1 MHDRTLPNPVR
12 IALLLALAM
21 AMAVSALLAPMP
33 ARAAVATGKKVVVI
47 VGPVGGGSIQ
57 SFYLNRGESIADAAE
72 ALGATVVRVF
82 SPNATYAAARA
93 AVNGANVVV
102 YFGHGSGYPNPYSST
117 LQPAW
122 NNGWGLNAIAGIDP
136 YDPTGHG
143 HTISGSHPSM
153 LYCGEA
159 ALEGKPKPSWVPSEQ
174 WCSGGGITPAPG
186 FTMVFSNAC
195 YAPGAGET
203 EETTPTSQTVAR
215 SRVQYYSRPFLALGG
230 SYFASDLGSQ
240 SVVEAVLE
248 NPNTAFGDIFRMGNG
263 YSDSAV
269 RGFPHALFGG
279 AQAWIQRTSGPGGLM
294 SYWYAFAGD
303 PSRTPNGG
311 TAAYQPLPPPPPWP
325 IRLAGGDRYATAAA
339 ISAATFSPGVDGLV
353 VATGTTFADAL
364 AGAAAAARVGGP
376 LLLVT
381 STSVPSATAAELQR
395 LDPQH
400 VYVLGGP
407 GAVSD
412 AVMSTVGAYTMP
424 TPGAVTR
431 LFGTDRYAT
440 AAAISSALFD
450 PGTDWA
456 FVATGENFPDGLAAG
471 PAAGLLGAPILLVHD
486 DSVPPSTAAELVR
499 LAPEHIVVVGGTGVV
514 SNSVYAALASYAGSG
529 IERVSSAD
537 RYATAAAVSARFF
550 APGVVAAFAAT
561 GVNFPDALSAGS
573 AAAASAGPML
583 LVKYG
588 SVPAPTG
595 GEFDR
600 VNPNDI
606 YIAGGTGVISWM
618 VEDALAPYI
627 VP

>member
-1 MHDRTLPNPVR
+1 
-12 IALLLALAM
+12 
-21 AMAVSALLAPMP
+21 
-33 ARAAVATGKKVVVI
+33 
-47 VGPVGGGSIQ
+47 
-57 SFYLNRGESIADAAE
+57 
-72 ALGATVVRVF
+72 
-82 SPNATYAAARA
+82 
-93 AVNGANVVV
+93 
-102 YFGHGSGYPNPYSST
+102 
-117 LQPAW
+117 
-122 NNGWGLNAIAGIDP
+122 
-136 YDPTGHG
+136 
-143 HTISGSHPSM
+143 
-153 LYCGEA
+153 
-159 ALEGKPKPSWVPSEQ
+159 
-174 WCSGGGITPAPG
+174 
-186 FTMVFSNAC
+186 
-195 YAPGAGET
+195 
-203 EETTPTSQTVAR
+203 
-215 SRVQYYSRPFLALGG
+215 
-230 SYFASDLGSQ
+230 
-240 SVVEAVLE
+240 
-248 NPNTAFGDIFRMGNG
+248 
-263 YSDSAV
+263 
-269 RGFPHALFGG
+269 
-279 AQAWIQRTSGPGGLM
+279 
-294 SYWYAFAGD
+294 
-303 PSRTPNGG
+303 
-311 TAAYQPLPPPPPWP
+311 
-325 IRLAGGDRYATAAA
+325 
-339 ISAATFSPGVDGLV
+339 
-353 VATGTTFADAL
+353 
-364 AGAAAAARVGGP
+364 
-376 LLLVT
+376 
-381 STSVPSATAAELQR
+381 
-395 LDPQH
+395 
-400 VYVLGGP
+400 
-407 GAVSD
+407 
-412 AVMSTVGAYTMP
+412 MSTVGAYTMP